1 MRAVLVPS
9 SGAADVLQVTEVDR
23 PSPGAGQVLVRVA
36 VAGVNYMDV
45 YQRSGAVS
53 LPTPFVAGVEGVG
66 TVAEIG
72 DGVDDLAIGRR
83 VGWLRGG
90 QGSYAEYV
98 LVDSAM
104 AVPIPDAVPDD
115 VAAAVLMQ
123 GVTAHYL
130 ATDTYRVQ
138 PGDTVLVHSA
148 AGGVGQLL
156 TQVVTLRGGRV
167 IGTVSTEQKA
177 EVARAAGAE
186 EVLRYEEVPVRVRQ
200 LTDGNGVA
208 VVYDGVG
215 GATFDASLASLR
227 PRGVLVVYGTSSGPT
242 PPLEIPRLNSGG
254 SLYVTRPTVVHYTA
268 TREELRARTDELF
281 GWVASGQ
288 LRVSIGGR
296 YPLADAARAHQDL
309 ESRRTT
315 GKLLLFPADG
325 AGARLTIRPSTSFVG
340 FPRECRARQLPDSA
354 CAAASSSADPPRQGR
369 RRPGRHRPAAR
380 RAGHAAGGRDR
391 QLARG
396 VRAGARPGGGV
407 PRPPGGADLGAGGR
421 TAGTAA
427 PGRPSTRGSTT
438 TPSRR
443 CSRSSVRRPATCGRW
458 PSSATT
464 RRSRSSRPSS
474 TTVDGNPAAQ
484 RDLET
489 GSRPRAVAVFSLAGP
504 FADIAPGTA
513 TLDDFTAPHG

>member
-1 MRAVLVPS
+1 VRAVLVTS

-23 PSPGAGQVLVRVA
+23 PSPDAGQVLVRVA

-66 TVAEIG
+66 TVVEVG
-72 DGVDDLAIGRR
+72 DGVDDLPIGQR

-98 LVDSAM
+98 LVDAAM
-104 AVPIPDAVPDD
+104 AVPVPDAVPDEA
-115 VAAAVLMQ
+115 AAAVLMQ

-138 PGDTVLVHSA
+138 PGDTVLVHAA

-156 TQVVTLRGGRV
+156 TQVVRLRGGRV

-177 EVARAAGAE
+177 GVARAAGAE
-186 EVLRYEEVPVRVRQ
+186 EVLRYEEVPGRVKQ
-200 LTDGNGVA
+200 LTGGEGVA
-208 VVYDGVG
+208 AVYDGVG

-227 PRGVLVVYGTSSGPT
+227 ARGVLVVYGTSSGPT

-296 YPLADAARAHQDL
+296 FLLADVTRAHQDL

-315 GKLLLFPADG
+315 GKLLLFPAEG
-325 AGARLTIRPSTSFVG
+325 
-340 FPRECRARQLPDSA
+340 
-354 CAAASSSADPPRQGR
+354 
-369 RRPGRHRPAAR
+369 AAR
-380 RAGHAAGGRDR
+380 A
-391 QLARG
+391 
-396 VRAGARPGGGV
+396 
-407 PRPPGGADLGAGGR
+407 
-421 TAGTAA
+421 
-427 PGRPSTRGSTT
+427 
-438 TPSRR
+438 
-443 CSRSSVRRPATCGRW
+443 
-458 PSSATT
+458 
-464 RRSRSSRPSS
+464 
-474 TTVDGNPAAQ
+474 
-484 RDLET
+484 
-489 GSRPRAVAVFSLAGP
+489 
-504 FADIAPGTA
+504 
-513 TLDDFTAPHG
+513 

>member
-1 MRAVLVPS
+1 VRAVLVTS

-66 TVAEIG
+66 TVVEVG
-72 DGVDDLAIGRR
+72 EGVDDLPIGQR

-98 LVDSAM
+98 LVDAAM
-104 AVPIPDAVPDD
+104 AVPVPDAVPDEA
-115 VAAAVLMQ
+115 AAAVLMQ

-130 ATDTYRVQ
+130 ATDTYRVR

-186 EVLRYEEVPVRVRQ
+186 EVLRYEEVPGRVKQ
-200 LTDGNGVA
+200 LTGGEGVA
-208 VVYDGVG
+208 AVYDGVG

-227 PRGVLVVYGTSSGPT
+227 ARGVLVVYGTSSGPT

-296 YPLADAARAHQDL
+296 FLLADVTRAHQDL

-315 GKLLLFPADG
+315 GKLLLFPAEG
-325 AGARLTIRPSTSFVG
+325 
-340 FPRECRARQLPDSA
+340 
-354 CAAASSSADPPRQGR
+354 
-369 RRPGRHRPAAR
+369 AAR
-380 RAGHAAGGRDR
+380 A
-391 QLARG
+391 
-396 VRAGARPGGGV
+396 
-407 PRPPGGADLGAGGR
+407 
-421 TAGTAA
+421 
-427 PGRPSTRGSTT
+427 
-438 TPSRR
+438 
-443 CSRSSVRRPATCGRW
+443 
-458 PSSATT
+458 
-464 RRSRSSRPSS
+464 
-474 TTVDGNPAAQ
+474 
-484 RDLET
+484 
-489 GSRPRAVAVFSLAGP
+489 
-504 FADIAPGTA
+504 
-513 TLDDFTAPHG
+513 

>member
-1 MRAVLVPS
+1 VRAVLVTS

-66 TVAEIG
+66 TVVEVG
-72 DGVDDLAIGRR
+72 DGVDDLPIGQR

-98 LVDSAM
+98 LVDAAM
-104 AVPIPDAVPDD
+104 AVPVPDAVPDEA
-115 VAAAVLMQ
+115 AAAVLMQ

-138 PGDTVLVHSA
+138 PGDTVLVHAA

-156 TQVVTLRGGRV
+156 TQVVRLRGGRV

-177 EVARAAGAE
+177 DVARAAGAE
-186 EVLRYEEVPVRVRQ
+186 EVLRYEEVPGRVKQ
-200 LTDGNGVA
+200 LTGGEGVA
-208 VVYDGVG
+208 AVYDGVG

-227 PRGVLVVYGTSSGPT
+227 ARGVLVVYGTSSGPT

-296 YPLADAARAHQDL
+296 FLLADVTRAHQDL

-315 GKLLLFPADG
+315 GKLLLFPAEG
-325 AGARLTIRPSTSFVG
+325 
-340 FPRECRARQLPDSA
+340 
-354 CAAASSSADPPRQGR
+354 
-369 RRPGRHRPAAR
+369 AAR
-380 RAGHAAGGRDR
+380 A
-391 QLARG
+391 
-396 VRAGARPGGGV
+396 
-407 PRPPGGADLGAGGR
+407 
-421 TAGTAA
+421 
-427 PGRPSTRGSTT
+427 
-438 TPSRR
+438 
-443 CSRSSVRRPATCGRW
+443 
-458 PSSATT
+458 
-464 RRSRSSRPSS
+464 
-474 TTVDGNPAAQ
+474 
-484 RDLET
+484 
-489 GSRPRAVAVFSLAGP
+489 
-504 FADIAPGTA
+504 
-513 TLDDFTAPHG
+513 

>member
-1 MRAVLVPS
+1 VRAVLVPS
-9 SGAADVLQVTEVDR
+9 YGPADVLQVTDVDR
-23 PSPGAGQVLVRVA
+23 PSPGPGQVLVRVA

-45 YQRSGAVS
+45 YQRSGAVP

-66 TVAEIG
+66 TAIEVGEGVG
-72 DGVDDLAIGRR
+72 DLTTGQR

-98 LVDSAM
+98 LVDAAM
-104 AVPIPDAVPDD
+104 AVPVPDAVPDE

-123 GVTAHYL
+123 GVTAQYL

-138 PGDTVLVHSA
+138 PGDTVLVHAA

-156 TQVVTLRGGRV
+156 TQVVRLRGGRV

-186 EVLRYEEVPVRVRQ
+186 EVLRYEEVPGRVKQ
-200 LTDGNGVA
+200 LTGGEGVA
-208 VVYDGVG
+208 AVYDGVG

-227 PRGVLVVYGTSSGPT
+227 ARGVLVVYGTSSGPT

-296 YPLADAARAHQDL
+296 FLLADVARAHQDL

-315 GKLLLFPADG
+315 GKLLLFPAEG
-325 AGARLTIRPSTSFVG
+325 
-340 FPRECRARQLPDSA
+340 
-354 CAAASSSADPPRQGR
+354 
-369 RRPGRHRPAAR
+369 AAR
-380 RAGHAAGGRDR
+380 A
-391 QLARG
+391 
-396 VRAGARPGGGV
+396 
-407 PRPPGGADLGAGGR
+407 
-421 TAGTAA
+421 
-427 PGRPSTRGSTT
+427 
-438 TPSRR
+438 
-443 CSRSSVRRPATCGRW
+443 
-458 PSSATT
+458 
-464 RRSRSSRPSS
+464 
-474 TTVDGNPAAQ
+474 
-484 RDLET
+484 
-489 GSRPRAVAVFSLAGP
+489 
-504 FADIAPGTA
+504 
-513 TLDDFTAPHG
+513 

>member
-1 MRAVLVPS
+1 VRAVLVTS

-66 TVAEIG
+66 TVVEVG
-72 DGVDDLAIGRR
+72 DGVDDLPIGQR

-98 LVDSAM
+98 LVDAAM
-104 AVPIPDAVPDD
+104 AVPVPDAVPDEA
-115 VAAAVLMQ
+115 AAAVLMQ

-138 PGDTVLVHSA
+138 PGDTVLVHAA

-156 TQVVTLRGGRV
+156 TQVVRLRGGRV

-186 EVLRYEEVPVRVRQ
+186 EVLRYEEVPGRVKQ
-200 LTDGNGVA
+200 LTGGEGVA
-208 VVYDGVG
+208 AVYDGVG

-227 PRGVLVVYGTSSGPT
+227 ARGVLVVYGTSSGPT

-296 YPLADAARAHQDL
+296 FLLADVTRAHQDL

-315 GKLLLFPADG
+315 GKLLLFPAEG
-325 AGARLTIRPSTSFVG
+325 
-340 FPRECRARQLPDSA
+340 
-354 CAAASSSADPPRQGR
+354 
-369 RRPGRHRPAAR
+369 AAR
-380 RAGHAAGGRDR
+380 A
-391 QLARG
+391 
-396 VRAGARPGGGV
+396 
-407 PRPPGGADLGAGGR
+407 
-421 TAGTAA
+421 
-427 PGRPSTRGSTT
+427 
-438 TPSRR
+438 
-443 CSRSSVRRPATCGRW
+443 
-458 PSSATT
+458 
-464 RRSRSSRPSS
+464 
-474 TTVDGNPAAQ
+474 
-484 RDLET
+484 
-489 GSRPRAVAVFSLAGP
+489 
-504 FADIAPGTA
+504 
-513 TLDDFTAPHG
+513 

>member
-1 MRAVLVPS
+1 VPS
-9 SGAADVLQVTEVDR
+9 SGAADVLQVTDVDR
-23 PSPGAGQVLVRVA
+23 PVPGPGQVLVSVA

-66 TVAEIG
+66 TVVEVGNGVG
-72 DGVDDLAIGRR
+72 DLTTGQR

-98 LVDSAM
+98 LVDAAM
-104 AVPIPDAVPDD
+104 AVPVPEDVADD

-123 GVTAHYL
+123 GVTAQYL
-130 ATDTYRVQ
+130 ATDTYRVR
-138 PGDTVLVHSA
+138 PGDTVLVHAA

-156 TQVVTLRGGRV
+156 TQVVKLRGGRV

-177 EVARAAGAE
+177 AVARAAGAD
-186 EVLRYEEVPVRVRQ
+186 EVLRYEQVPDRVKQ
-200 LTDGNGVA
+200 LTGGDGVA

-227 PRGVLVVYGTSSGPT
+227 PRGLLVVYGTSSGPT

-296 YPLADAARAHQDL
+296 FPLADAARAHRDL

-315 GKLLLFPADG
+315 GKLLLFPAEG
-325 AGARLTIRPSTSFVG
+325 A
-340 FPRECRARQLPDSA
+340 
-354 CAAASSSADPPRQGR
+354 
-369 RRPGRHRPAAR
+369 
-380 RAGHAAGGRDR
+380 
-391 QLARG
+391 
-396 VRAGARPGGGV
+396 
-407 PRPPGGADLGAGGR
+407 
-421 TAGTAA
+421 
-427 PGRPSTRGSTT
+427 
-438 TPSRR
+438 
-443 CSRSSVRRPATCGRW
+443 
-458 PSSATT
+458 
-464 RRSRSSRPSS
+464 
-474 TTVDGNPAAQ
+474 
-484 RDLET
+484 
-489 GSRPRAVAVFSLAGP
+489 
-504 FADIAPGTA
+504 
-513 TLDDFTAPHG
+513 

>member
-1 MRAVLVPS
+1 M
-9 SGAADVLQVTEVDR
+9 
-23 PSPGAGQVLVRVA
+23 
-36 VAGVNYMDV
+36 
-45 YQRSGAVS
+45 
-53 LPTPFVAGVEGVG
+53 
-66 TVAEIG
+66 
-72 DGVDDLAIGRR
+72 GRR

-98 LVDSAM
+98 LVDAAM
-104 AVPIPDAVPDD
+104 AVPIPDAVPDE

-186 EVLRYEEVPVRVRQ
+186 EVLRYEEVPGRVRR

-208 VVYDGVG
+208 AVYDGVG

-325 AGARLTIRPSTSFVG
+325 AA
-340 FPRECRARQLPDSA
+340 
-354 CAAASSSADPPRQGR
+354 
-369 RRPGRHRPAAR
+369 PA
-380 RAGHAAGGRDR
+380 
-391 QLARG
+391 
-396 VRAGARPGGGV
+396 
-407 PRPPGGADLGAGGR
+407 
-421 TAGTAA
+421 
-427 PGRPSTRGSTT
+427 
-438 TPSRR
+438 
-443 CSRSSVRRPATCGRW
+443 
-458 PSSATT
+458 
-464 RRSRSSRPSS
+464 
-474 TTVDGNPAAQ
+474 
-484 RDLET
+484 
-489 GSRPRAVAVFSLAGP
+489 
-504 FADIAPGTA
+504 
-513 TLDDFTAPHG
+513 

>member
-1 MRAVLVPS
+1 VRAVLVTS

-66 TVAEIG
+66 TVVEVG
-72 DGVDDLAIGRR
+72 DGVDDLPIGQR

-98 LVDSAM
+98 LVDAAM
-104 AVPIPDAVPDD
+104 AVPVPDAVPDEA
-115 VAAAVLMQ
+115 AAAVLMQ

-138 PGDTVLVHSA
+138 PGDTVLVHAA

-156 TQVVTLRGGRV
+156 TQVVRLRGGQV

-177 EVARAAGAE
+177 EIARAAGAE
-186 EVLRYEEVPVRVRQ
+186 EVLRYEEVPGRVKQ
-200 LTDGNGVA
+200 LTGGEGVA
-208 VVYDGVG
+208 AVYDGVG

-227 PRGVLVVYGTSSGPT
+227 ARGVLVVYGTSSGPT

-296 YPLADAARAHQDL
+296 FLLADVTRAHQDL

-315 GKLLLFPADG
+315 GKLLLFPAEG
-325 AGARLTIRPSTSFVG
+325 
-340 FPRECRARQLPDSA
+340 
-354 CAAASSSADPPRQGR
+354 
-369 RRPGRHRPAAR
+369 AAR
-380 RAGHAAGGRDR
+380 A
-391 QLARG
+391 
-396 VRAGARPGGGV
+396 
-407 PRPPGGADLGAGGR
+407 
-421 TAGTAA
+421 
-427 PGRPSTRGSTT
+427 
-438 TPSRR
+438 
-443 CSRSSVRRPATCGRW
+443 
-458 PSSATT
+458 
-464 RRSRSSRPSS
+464 
-474 TTVDGNPAAQ
+474 
-484 RDLET
+484 
-489 GSRPRAVAVFSLAGP
+489 
-504 FADIAPGTA
+504 
-513 TLDDFTAPHG
+513 